1 MQQLDTM
8 RCKYHYVKVIF
19 IDEISMVGSGMFNF
33 INLRLQEIRK
43 CTKPIR
49 GISVVAVGDLFQL
62 KPVMDSWIFTQRCDG
77 LQIYGK
83 TCFISM
89 NLKK

>member
-8 RCKYHYVKVIF
+8 RCKYHYIKVIF

-33 INLRLQEIRK
+33 INLRLQGIRG
-43 CTKPIR
+43 CTKPFG

-62 KPVMDSWIFTQRCDG
+62 KPVMDSWIFKQR
-77 LQIYGK
+77 
-83 TCFISM
+83 
-89 NLKK
+89 

>member
-33 INLRLQEIRK
+33 INLRLQEIRG
-43 CTKPIR
+43 CTKPFGR
-49 GISVVAVGDLFQL
+49 ISVAAVGDLFQL

-77 LQIYGK
+77 LQFLGTK
-83 TCFISM
+83 
-89 NLKK
+89 L